1 MEPQVFLQTAEQ
13 LKSLSKYID
22 TTISDKNKADKID
35 TANQYIESI
44 AKAVL
49 KTYIE
54 SSCVLVYK
62 QDGRECIDIIY
73 KDEDP
78 DHLKYYLGSYR
89 NFINISWDDFQRKY
103 KNILDLSRYK
113 QTKNHNIVTY
123 SDN

>member
-1 MEPQVFLQTAEQ
+1 MKPQDFLQTAEQ
-13 LKSLSKYID
+13 LKLLSEYIG
-22 TTISDKNKADKID
+22 TAITGKGKADKIN

-73 KDEDP
+73 KDGDP
-78 DHLKYYLGSYR
+78 DHLRYYLGCYGY
-89 NFINISWDDFQRKY
+89 FINISWDDFQRKY
-103 KNILDLSRYK
+103 KNILDFSRYK
-113 QTKNHNIVTY
+113 PTKNHDIVTY
-123 SDN
+123 CDN